1 MVRKPRPTQ
10 PGHGIEIRDLP
21 VGAFVV
27 DEKMRVAEWNSA
39 AEQVLGHSAADAV
52 GRLCGEVF
60 CPESPRLKEL
70 CRSHCNLARHAAS
83 AHTPSVDIVVR
94 RGDGRAKR
102 VLLRTA
108 VTHAPDGQQ
117 RILHLVDDLDEYI
130 APLGVARRDNR
141 PTVRSDA
148 GNDLPGV
155 ATPQLSMRESEV
167 LRMLAHG
174 QSVTEIAGEL
184 GISQI
189 TVRNHVTHAMD
200 KLGVN
205 SRLRAVIAAAQRG
218 LI

>member
-1 MVRKPRPTQ
+1 
-10 PGHGIEIRDLP
+10 
-21 VGAFVV
+21 
-27 DEKMRVAEWNSA
+27 MRVAEWNSA
-39 AEQVLGHSAADAV
+39 AERVLGYAADDAV

-70 CRSHCNLARHAAS
+70 CRSHCNLARHTAS
-83 AHTPSVDIVVR
+83 AHVPSVDIAVR
-94 RGDGRAKR
+94 RGDGSTRR

-108 VTHAPDGQQ
+108 VTHAPDGQP
-117 RILHLVDDLDEYI
+117 RILHLVDDLDEHI
-130 APLGVARRDNR
+130 APLGVARRDDRATAR
-141 PTVRSDA
+141 PDERD
-148 GNDLPGV
+148 DLVGG
-155 ATPQLSMRESEV
+155 ATPQLSTRESEV
-167 LRMLAHG
+167 LRMLARG
-174 QSVTEIAGEL
+174 QSVGEIAGEL

>member
-1 MVRKPRPTQ
+1 MVQKPRPTQ

-27 DEKMRVAEWNSA
+27 DETMRVAEWNSA
-39 AEQVLGHSAADAV
+39 AEHVLGYSADHAV

-70 CRSHCNLARHAAS
+70 CRSHCNLARHTAS

-94 RGDGRAKR
+94 RGDGSTKR

-108 VTHAPDGQQ
+108 VTHAPDGQP
-117 RILHLVDDLDEYI
+117 RILHLVDDLDEHI

-141 PTVRSDA
+141 PASQPDERDNRA
-148 GNDLPGV
+148 GIANPL
-155 ATPQLSMRESEV
+155 LSTRESEV